1 MNEGTALKT
10 PEELESA
17 MGLLGVRMRF
27 FSGTERMGLSISGL
41 SKNYEKAIALAEE
54 MLLQPRFDSAAF
66 DRLKNEVKTTIRQ
79 NSSNPRSIATETAG
93 KLIYGEE
100 GTLSKMSYGTALS
113 IDAIT
118 LDDVKAF
125 YEANYSPSIANI
137 TIAGAPNQNRA
148 IKPLTSLAEK
158 WATKD
163 VVIPEPVAGIS
174 AKRGTI
180 YFVDYPNAPQSMI
193 LLAKTAMPYND
204 KDYFPAVI
212 ANYKLGSGSQ
222 GMLFDVLRLQKGY
235 TYGAYSNF
243 MAGEYQNLF
252 MAQSSVQGS
261 VTMDAVKT
269 FKDLI
274 GGYADMINDEMLAPV
289 KNSLLKSKTSSF
301 ETIGDILGMLNDIA
315 NYNMPFD
322 YVKQQE
328 NTINNITVDQLK
340 EIITKHMNINDMIY
354 VVVGDAKSQM
364 KPLEQLGLGK
374 PVLVQR

>member
-1 MNEGTALKT
+1 
-10 PEELESA
+10 
-17 MGLLGVRMRF
+17 
-27 FSGTERMGLSISGL
+27 
-41 SKNYEKAIALAEE
+41 
-54 MLLQPRFDSAAF
+54 
-66 DRLKNEVKTTIRQ
+66 
-79 NSSNPRSIATETAG
+79 
-93 KLIYGEE
+93 
-100 GTLSKMSYGTALS
+100 
-113 IDAIT
+113 
-118 LDDVKAF
+118 
-125 YEANYSPSIANI
+125 
-137 TIAGAPNQNRA
+137 
-148 IKPLTSLAEK
+148 
-158 WATKD
+158 
-163 VVIPEPVAGIS
+163 
-174 AKRGTI
+174 
-180 YFVDYPNAPQSMI
+180 
-193 LLAKTAMPYND
+193 
-204 KDYFPAVI
+204 
-212 ANYKLGSGSQ
+212 
-222 GMLFDVLRLQKGY
+222 MLFDVLRLQKGY

-243 MAGEYQNLF
+243 MAAEHQNVF

-274 GGYADMINDEMLAPV
+274 GGYADMINDEMLASV

-374 PVLVQR
+374 PVLIQR